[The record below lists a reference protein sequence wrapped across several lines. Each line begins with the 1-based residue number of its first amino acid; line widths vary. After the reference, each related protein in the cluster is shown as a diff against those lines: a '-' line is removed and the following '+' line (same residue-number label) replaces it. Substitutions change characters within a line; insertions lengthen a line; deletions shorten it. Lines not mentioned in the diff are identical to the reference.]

1 LGRDVLRLTCSA
13 RETLLRFVG
22 MDYVIIALITALPM
36 LLLELAPFALKKV
49 EKLPH
54 RDFAQSSVLA
64 KIGRLMMCGLF
75 LMAILGPFLWFVFC
89 R

>member
-1 LGRDVLRLTCSA
+1 
-13 RETLLRFVG
+13 
-22 MDYVIIALITALPM
+22 MDYVIMSLIVALPM
-36 LLLELAPFALKKV
+36 LLLEVAPYAIKKV

-75 LMAILGPFLWFVFC
+75 PSAILGPFLWFVSC